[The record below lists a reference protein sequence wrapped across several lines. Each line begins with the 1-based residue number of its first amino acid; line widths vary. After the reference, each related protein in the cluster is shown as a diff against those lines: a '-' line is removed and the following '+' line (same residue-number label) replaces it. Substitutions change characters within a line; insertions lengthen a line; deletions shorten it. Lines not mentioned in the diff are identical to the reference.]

1 MNGSYKPALFKLIYT
16 CPLSKGQCVQILH
29 FREMDDDVISS
40 GHYVYI
46 CRPDAGQDTL
56 KGNKVNISL
65 LCKEKGLYLIARD

>member
-1 MNGSYKPALFKLIYT
+1 M
-16 CPLSKGQCVQILH
+16 QILH

-65 LCKEKGLYLIARD
+65 LCKEKGLYLIARG